1 MCILYLCLHLQHFP
15 NRSTFFIQSQVAEDR
30 TSDKAPRM
38 WRDLSVS
45 SPGFRPSSLT
55 PWPQVYSI
63 YILQILHDIAT
74 MCTNMPTHTV
84 TKKWC
89 CLLHSLPS
97 VEVSMMTD
105 DVSGVGV
112 ALYYKRTQHLF
123 VWAVVTFCCF
133 LAAVIAVT
141 TRAMFSQLPRF
152 QRCALH
158 CLKAAGLRSMY
169 VAWPPVIAS
178 HPPRNS
184 VSLAWN

>member
-1 MCILYLCLHLQHFP
+1 M
-15 NRSTFFIQSQVAEDR
+15 V
-30 TSDKAPRM
+30 
-38 WRDLSVS
+38 
-45 SPGFRPSSLT
+45 
-55 PWPQVYSI
+55 
-63 YILQILHDIAT
+63 
-74 MCTNMPTHTV
+74 
-84 TKKWC
+84 
-89 CLLHSLPS
+89 LLVENSLP

-123 VWAVVTFCCF
+123 VCAVVTFCCF
-133 LAAVIAVT
+133 LAAVIAVTTVT

-184 VSLAWN
+184 VSLA

>member
-1 MCILYLCLHLQHFP
+1 MCVHYTYVDISSIFP
-15 NRSTFFIQSQVAEDR
+15 IVAPFSFKAKSPRTR

-45 SPGFRPSSLT
+45 SPGLPLAPS
-55 PWPQVYSI
+55 VFDRF
-63 YILQILHDIAT
+63 LQILRK

-89 CLLHSLPS
+89 CFLHSLPL

-123 VWAVVTFCCF
+123 VCAVVTFCCF

-141 TRAMFSQLPRF
+141 TRTMFSQLPRF

-184 VSLAWN
+184 VSLA